1 VRERLLIVTDR
12 RLAPGGDL
20 AALLARAL
28 TGVRPGTV
36 LVQLREKDL
45 GGRALHDLARAVLE
59 VTRRAGARLVI
70 NDRLDVAL
78 AVGADGVHLP
88 EEGLNLDD
96 ARRLGPALLL
106 GASVHSREGAGS
118 RSGADYLVAGPVW
131 DAPGKPGIGV
141 EAFSAIVRAA
151 RPPVFAIGG
160 IDVARADAAL
170 GAGAHGVAVIRAVME
185 AADPAAEAAALVDVA
200 MNR

>member
-28 TGVRPGTV
+28 AGVRPGTV

-88 EEGLNLDD
+88 EEGLTLAD
-96 ARRLGPALLL
+96 ARRLAPALLL
-106 GASVHSREGAGS
+106 GASVHSPEGAGS

-141 EAFSAIVRAA
+141 KAFSAIVQAA